1 MRDSGGGIRAMTTMD
16 PRTLQRGYAT
26 GPGNRR
32 LRAGVL
38 FAAAAEIAFL
48 VFLTVF
54 IMNHADPKGDGMDMV
69 AVGAAV
75 MFIFLPFSLP
85 ALVLAKES
93 RYLAIAALLARIAAC
108 LYFALW
114 LAVLDEMHIQPAPW
128 S

>member
-1 MRDSGGGIRAMTTMD
+1 MSAAEPRA
-16 PRTLQRGYAT
+16 LQKGYAT

-32 LRAGVL
+32 LRASVL

-54 IMNHADPKGDGMDMV
+54 LWKHADPKGDGMEM
-69 AVGAAV
+69 VGASAAF
-75 MFIFLPFSLP
+75 MFIFLPFTLP
-85 ALVLAKES
+85 ALILAKES
-93 RYLAIAALLARIAAC
+93 RYLLLAASLAGIAAF

-114 LAVLDEMHIQPAPW
+114 LELLDELHIQQAPW